1 MDKLSVIIPGR
12 NEEENL
18 ESCISEIFEKLDKHQ
33 IIHEILVVDDGS
45 TDNTPI
51 LLQQIVQKYPT
62 VRCLRNDGENGFG
75 RAVRLGLTKIYWG
88 CSGHYDGRP
97 FRLASRSRKLLEQ
110 AARGI

>member
-1 MDKLSVIIPGR
+1 MDKLSVIIRVGMKKR
-12 NEEENL
+12 IWRAAL
-18 ESCISEIFEKLDKHQ
+18 VRFEKLDKHQ

-75 RAVRLGLTKIYWG
+75 QAVRLGLQKFSGDAVAIMMATVQTHLKI
-88 CSGHYDGRP
+88 
-97 FRLASRSRKLLEQ
+97 
-110 AARGI
+110 